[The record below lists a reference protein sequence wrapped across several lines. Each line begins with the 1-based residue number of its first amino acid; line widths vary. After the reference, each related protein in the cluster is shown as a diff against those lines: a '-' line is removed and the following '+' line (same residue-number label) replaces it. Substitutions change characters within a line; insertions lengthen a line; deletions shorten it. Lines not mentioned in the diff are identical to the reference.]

1 LEEEEEEE
9 ENEAWAHSFLLFRWG
24 VVVVERTAVEG
35 KKRKMERREGKVD
48 KFVVSLS
55 LCVCVCY
62 IEKKKKK
69 REVAATT
76 ARGFE

>member
-55 LCVCVCY
+55 LCVCLLH
-62 IEKKKKK
+62 
-69 REVAATT
+69 
-76 ARGFE
+76 